1 MPFKIIYSIVAFAG
15 VILMGYGFAR
25 YRSEGWIDIWMPPA
39 GLRHLSHLLILIAM
53 ILMVASYARGHLYR
67 RVKHPL
73 FAGTKLWALA
83 QLLVNGDLGSIILF
97 GGILAWAVID
107 RITLKHRS
115 DPGAPPMPQG
125 GWGNDAIAVLIG
137 IVLFAAVQAAGLG
150 VPRRMIAVYMM
161 ICLLVFGFVWLRDI
175 VPAMIH
181 NALPASFEGLGLSQ
195 NTVYVLD
202 FAFTFPLLAVGA
214 AWLWRGR
221 AWGYLIAGMMVIM
234 LTIETAGIAVD
245 QAFGHLHDPSVPPA
259 AVPAMLVL
267 TGVGLIFSVLF
278 LRGINARGF
287 SPSRPEG

>member
-1 MPFKIIYSIVAFAG
+1 MADRIDLGIHPRTPYRVSAVLAAAAVIASSASFYFWGVFRRDAPFIIGNMRGTALSMLVLAGPVLIV
-15 VILMGYGFAR
+15 
-25 YRSEGWIDIWMPPA
+25 S
-39 GLRHLSHLLILIAM
+39 M
-53 ILMVASYARGHLYR
+53 ILTARGSLRARFVWLGSLAYIAYNALLFCFMVHFNSFFL
-67 RVKHPL
+67 L
-73 FAGTKLWALA
+73 FAALLGLSFWALLT
-83 QLLVNGDLGSIILF
+83 LLASFDL
-97 GGILAWAVID
+97 
-107 RITLKHRS
+107 
-115 DPGAPPMPQG
+115 
-125 GWGNDAIAVLIG
+125 
-137 IVLFAAVQAAGLG
+137 AAVQAAGLG